1 MKGDIFSYGLVL
13 YYMITGIKPWAEQE
27 SHAAGLGR
35 VEQQDSEESVVPET
49 PKNLGKGPLSDL
61 YHSCLC
67 WEPDE
72 RPSAAEIIN
81 KKFQGNM

>member
-13 YYMITGIKPWAEQE
+13 YYMITGNKPWAEQE
-27 SHAAGLGR
+27 SRAVDGDR
-35 VEQQDSEESVVPET
+35 KEMVKPET
-49 PKNLGKGPLSDL
+49 PKNLSKGPLSDL

-67 WEPDE
+67 CEPDE

-81 KKFQGNM
+81 EKFQGNM

>member
-13 YYMITGIKPWAEQE
+13 YYMITGNKPWAEHE
-27 SHAAGLGR
+27 SC
-35 VEQQDSEESVVPET
+35 SVDGDRKEMVKPET
-49 PKNLGKGPLSDL
+49 PKNLGKGPLFDL

-67 WEPDE
+67 CEPDE

-81 KKFQGNM
+81 KKFQGNI